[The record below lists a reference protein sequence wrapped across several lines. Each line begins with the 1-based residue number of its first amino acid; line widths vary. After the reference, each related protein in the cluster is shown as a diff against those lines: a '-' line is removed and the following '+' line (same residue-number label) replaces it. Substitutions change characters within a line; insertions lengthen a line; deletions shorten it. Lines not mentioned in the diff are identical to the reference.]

1 MLRRI
6 AITVPM
12 YASSNSVKSKQNL
25 EKFCLFFI
33 LFHYV
38 QSQTFTTAQ
47 RNSYATRRK
56 YALDY
61 FA

>member
-1 MLRRI
+1 
-6 AITVPM
+6 M
-12 YASSNSVKSKQNL
+12 YASSNSVKNKQNL
-25 EKFCLFFI
+25 EKFCLFFYFFVFI

>member
-1 MLRRI
+1 
-6 AITVPM
+6 M

-38 QSQTFTTAQ
+38 QSQTFTNAQ